1 MNLFHDFLKENP
13 IVCIIQIQAVELHLP
28 LEIELSLFEV
38 IWVAFSF
45 THVKITHKTLFYSF
59 GDDAGSTDKCKISEK
74 I

>member
-1 MNLFHDFLKENP
+1 MNLFHDFFKGESYCLYYSNSS
-13 IVCIIQIQAVELHLP
+13 CRTHLP